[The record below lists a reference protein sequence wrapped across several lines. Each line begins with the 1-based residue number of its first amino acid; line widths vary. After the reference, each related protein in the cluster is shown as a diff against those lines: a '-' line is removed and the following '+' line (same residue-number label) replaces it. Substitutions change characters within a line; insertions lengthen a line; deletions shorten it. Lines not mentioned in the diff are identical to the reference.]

1 MKHLLLSILC
11 LSVFSQLQAQEKKVL
26 FIGVDGVR
34 SDALQQAN
42 TPTWDS
48 LTSVGLYT
56 YTSWHVDITV
66 SGPSWSNMLTGV
78 WSDKHGVTNNSYTG
92 SHFDQYPYFVHH
104 AKEHLPNL
112 KAIEVSSWTPMCD
125 VSVGGAVYNAM
136 WDASLNPPTDD
147 AVEAVAI
154 TQLLDPDLDVLF
166 IHIDDVDAQGHG
178 NGFSPTVA
186 AYMNQIEYVDG
197 QIRRILNALKNRANY
212 ANEDWLVLMTTDHGG
227 IGTGHGGPTRA
238 EREIWW
244 VAAGPSVPH
253 AQITVELPTSVL
265 GELTVDINPD
275 PADYN
280 GAPLLVDIGVTA
292 LDHLLGGVGVD
303 PENVTEWDLDG
314 QSWLDYE
321 TYVEE
326 ATDADFDFGIYPNP
340 NDGQFTIYV
349 GANVELGDFNWEII
363 DLSGKTVRSGVEK
376 RTSGMQSLQSVDI
389 TDLSAGIYSLRVSD
403 ETKVSSRRIIKK

>member
-1 MKHLLLSILC
+1 MKQFLLTILSITLI
-11 LSVFSQLQAQEKKVL
+11 SSLQAQEKKVL

-92 SHFDQYPYFVHH
+92 SHFNDYPYFVTR
-104 AKEHLPNL
+104 AKEHIPTL
-112 KAIEVSSWTPMCD
+112 KAVEISSWTPMCD
-125 VSVGGAVYNAM
+125 VSIGGAVYNNG
-136 WDASLNPPTDD
+136 WDASINPPTDD
-147 AVEAVAI
+147 AVEAVAL

-186 AYMNQIEYVDG
+186 PYMAQIEYIDG
-197 QIRRILNALKNRANY
+197 QIRRILNGLKNRSNY

-253 AQITVELPTSVL
+253 AQITVDLPTSVL
-265 GELTVDINPD
+265 GEYTIDLNPD
-275 PADYN
+275 PADYRD
-280 GAPLLVDIGVTA
+280 APLLVDIGVTA
-292 LDHLLGGVGVD
+292 LDHLLGPEGVD
-303 PENVTEWDLDG
+303 PETVTEWDLDG
-314 QSWLDYE
+314 QSWLGYS

-326 ATDADFDFGIYPNP
+326 TENADFDFGIYPNP
-340 NDGQFTIYV
+340 NEGLFTLLV
-349 GANVELGDFNWEII
+349 GNEVDLGDFNWSII
-363 DLSGKTVRSGVEK
+363 DVSGKVIRTGAEK
-376 RTSGMQSLQSVDI
+376 RSVGMQNLLPMDI
-389 TDLSAGIYSLRVSD
+389 TGLNSGIYSLRISD
-403 ETKVSSRRIIKK
+403 NSKVSTRRIIKK